1 MTLPV
6 CKSCGKSTRSHS
18 RQEYCAPCASA
29 QDAAKRAAKC
39 CPHRPTPPL
48 AHGSLNTHDYREA
61 VSGKPDAS
69 ELSREWHDKPHRL
82 VYDLCREIDRLRA
95 PQPSAPCASALWK
108 FLQKF
113 GIQK

>member
-29 QDAAKRAAKC
+29 
-39 CPHRPTPPL
+39 
-48 AHGSLNTHDYREA
+48 
-61 VSGKPDAS
+61 
-69 ELSREWHDKPHRL
+69 
-82 VYDLCREIDRLRA
+82 
-95 PQPSAPCASALWK
+95 LWK